1 MAALKFSLI
10 PMIAIV
16 IGALIAGWRTPG
28 EKLVAAMQHL
38 AAGVVFAAA
47 ATEIL
52 PLVMHAG
59 SPTATLIGG
68 ALGVAVMLGLKAAES
83 RFEGPVA
90 RSEEHTSELQ
100 SLMRISYA
108 VF

>member
-68 ALGVAVMLGLKAAES
+68 ALGVAGMLGL
-83 RFEGPVA
+83 A
-90 RSEEHTSELQ
+90 RSEERRVGKVGGRPCRYRWSP
-100 SLMRISYA
+100 Y
-108 VF
+108 

>member
-1 MAALKFSLI
+1 MEGVGWIMAI
-10 PMIAIV
+10 I

-52 PLVMHAG
+52 PLVMRAQEGAG
-59 SPTATLIGG
+59 RGN
-68 ALGVAVMLGLKAAES
+68 AAQHS
-83 RFEGPVA
+83 
-90 RSEEHTSELQ
+90 
-100 SLMRISYA
+100 
-108 VF
+108 